1 MGQRV
6 DLHEILC
13 AILGSRN
20 VYFQPPTGFKMTYD
34 CIVYKRGKIDS
45 RFANNKPYHHANR
58 YSVTVIYRDPESPI
72 PGKIAELPMCVHDR
86 YFSSDNLHHDVFT
99 LYY

>member
-13 AILGSRN
+13 AALGSRN
-20 VYFQPPTGFKMTYD
+20 VYFQPPTEFKMTYD
-34 CIVYKRGKIDS
+34 CIVYKREKIDS
-45 RFANNKPYHHANR
+45 RYANNKPYHHTKR

-72 PGKIAELPMCVHDR
+72 PDKIADLPMCSHDR
-86 YFSSDNLHHDVFT
+86 YFVSDNLHHDVFT

>member
-13 AILGSRN
+13 TILGSRN

-34 CIVYKRGKIDS
+34 CIVYKREKIDS
-45 RFANNKPYHHANR
+45 RFADNTPYQHAKR
-58 YSVTVIYRDPESPI
+58 YSVTAIYRDPESALPDE
-72 PGKIAELPMCVHDR
+72 IAKLPMCVHDR
-86 YFSSDNLHHDVFT
+86 YFTSDNLHHDVFT

>member
-34 CIVYKRGKIDS
+34 CIVYKREKIDS
-45 RFANNKPYHHANR
+45 HFANNKLYRHTNR
-58 YSVTVIYRDPESPI
+58 YSVTVIYRDPESEI
-72 PGKIAELPMCVHDR
+72 PQKIADLPMCVHDR
-86 YFSSDNLHHDVFT
+86 YFSNDNLHHDVFT
-99 LYY
+99 LYF